1 MKRRRVFRKTK
12 TKRPSTA
19 ENKEEF
25 EEFVSENTEDNDE
38 FDGSD
43 DDGDEEVDAE
53 MEDSAS
59 SSNNSTGS
67 DSDRSYS
74 LNSAE
79 DMSSEYSSYE
89 SSEESMEM
97 PMRKLGNRHGK
108 GKLKRV
114 KRSRKSDYVKVIM
127 KVMKMDEAK
136 PFNVPVPPALETSD
150 YFNVIDT
157 PMDFGTICSNLQNGS
172 KYMNS
177 EDVFKDVQFIWRHW
191 CKYSNKGDYVLE
203 LMRCVKKKFMKYW
216 IAAGLYNEQTRK
228 TNGHSLPPMHYGMRH
243 RKYVAKYPGGL
254 MIGRPNQSQPQSIYN
269 QPCHSQQLQHS
280 NVLNRPV
287 GPMINKHSQTQPQ
300 QPELSL
306 NQSYHLQQSQ
316 QTTSQ
321 AQPSHSQADTAGQ
334 SPTNSVMGC
343 SNYVS
348 SCPLGT
354 VTNNLGPQQQ
364 PLECGNN
371 QSGKLVCKRRKKR
384 VRGPTL
390 CRFLWDLSDGELI
403 DVSINKFGQP
413 IGPEAAKLSSFMGT
427 IARNGYTAPLTYV
440 SWRAV
445 PDSAKE
451 DMWQLVQSRFNID
464 PRGKSWV
471 MKSLAVKWRD
481 FKARVKAKYYYPY
494 KTDEERLKHRDRRER
509 TLTNKAS
516 RAKLKSV
523 HTSGRKSYARIR
535 EEERKKKPNGEE
547 PTRDEVY
554 ILTHTNKD
562 GKPVN
567 EEAAVKISK
576 LRELA
581 SQQPK
586 TSKGSNDPDD
596 IFFQVMGQDK
606 RGYMRTYGLGATP
619 SDIWGATE
627 VMRMASEAKR
637 TTNAEMSKMVV
648 KMEAMEQRYTHM
660 EAHLTKMTSYMER
673 FIGKHHTPLE
683 SRQVPYIFSGAP
695 EESAHLDSS

>member
-59 SSNNSTGS
+59 SSNNLTGS

-114 KRSRKSDYVKVIM
+114 KRSRKSDYVKVKSSWGLGSSSGYKKGRKAIREDPRYNKQELCSALEVIM

-177 EDVFKDVQFIWRHW
+177 EDVFKDVQFVWRHW
-191 CKYSNKGDYVLE
+191 YKYSNKGDYVLE
-203 LMRCVKKKFMKYW
+203 LMSCVKKKFMKYW
-216 IAAGLYNEQTRK
+216 IAA
-228 TNGHSLPPMHYGMRH
+228 GHSLPPMHYGMRH
-243 RKYVAKYPGGL
+243 RKYVGKYPGGL
-254 MIGRPNQSQPQSIYN
+254 MIGRPNQSQPQLIYN
-269 QPCHSQQLQHS
+269 QPCHSQQMQHR
-280 NVLNRPV
+280 NVLNLPV

-343 SNYVS
+343 SNYES
-348 SCPLGT
+348 SCPLGA

-364 PLECGNN
+364 PTECGNN
-371 QSGKLVCKRRKKR
+371 QPGKLVCKRRKKR

-390 CRFLWDLSDGELI
+390 CRFLWDFSDGELI

-427 IARNGYTAPLTYV
+427 IARNGYTAPLAYV

-445 PDSAKE
+445 PDTAKE

-494 KTDEERLKHRDRRER
+494 KTDEERLKQRDRRVLPHQWPILISYWNTKKAKER

-516 RAKLKSV
+516 RAKMKSV

-535 EEERKKKPNGEE
+535 EEEVSNKVTIN
-547 PTRDEVY
+547 DEY
-554 ILTHTNKD
+554 NFQNILHNK
-562 GKPVN
+562 
-567 EEAAVKISK
+567 
-576 LRELA
+576 
-581 SQQPK
+581 
-586 TSKGSNDPDD
+586 
-596 IFFQVMGQDK
+596 
-606 RGYMRTYGLGATP
+606 
-619 SDIWGATE
+619 
-627 VMRMASEAKR
+627 
-637 TTNAEMSKMVV
+637 
-648 KMEAMEQRYTHM
+648 
-660 EAHLTKMTSYMER
+660 
-673 FIGKHHTPLE
+673 
-683 SRQVPYIFSGAP
+683 
-695 EESAHLDSS
+695 